1 MCIRAQSIEERG
13 TLSNEEFIRYLDE
26 HGQEVDKLCYE
37 HHKLLKKEIDDL
49 KGLLFGDVKHAE
61 QPSLMVKVNLLYDAL
76 KYIIALSLTS
86 IGVIFGAVY
95 YIGGQLNQLEHT
107 SKAIE
112 AHLEDAKQIEIRIA
126 ALEAREYKR

>member
-1 MCIRAQSIEERG
+1 M
-13 TLSNEEFIRYLDE
+13 SNDDLIKYLNE

-49 KGLLFGDVKHAE
+49 EGLLFGDVKHAE
-61 QPSLMVKVNLLYDAL
+61 QPSLMAKVNLLYDAL
-76 KYIIALSLTS
+76 KYIIALSITS

-126 ALEAREYKR
+126 ALEQRSMRDENITKRN

>member
-1 MCIRAQSIEERG
+1 M
-13 TLSNEEFIRYLDE
+13 SNEEFIRYLDE

-37 HHKLLKKEIDDL
+37 DHKLLKKEIYDL

-61 QPSLMVKVNLLYDAL
+61 QPSLMAKVNLLYDAL
-76 KYIIALSLTS
+76 KYIIALLLTS
-86 IGVIFGAVY
+86 IGIIFGAVY

>member
-1 MCIRAQSIEERG
+1 M
-13 TLSNEEFIRYLDE
+13 SNGDWIKYLNE
-26 HGQEVDKLCYE
+26 HGQDVDKLCHE
-37 HHKLLKKEIDDL
+37 QHKILKKEIDDL

-61 QPSLMVKVNLLYDAL
+61 QPSLMAKVNLLYEAL
-76 KYIIALSLTS
+76 KYIIALSITS

-112 AHLEDAKQIEIRIA
+112 AHLEDAKQIELRIA

>member
-1 MCIRAQSIEERG
+1 MSDDDLI
-13 TLSNEEFIRYLDE
+13 NYLNE

-37 HHKLLKKEIDDL
+37 HHKLLKKELDDL

-61 QPSLMVKVNLLYDAL
+61 QPSLMTKVNLLYEAL
-76 KYIIALSLTS
+76 KYIIALTLTS

-95 YIGGQLNQLEHT
+95 YIGGQLTQLEHT

>member
-1 MCIRAQSIEERG
+1 MIK
-13 TLSNEEFIRYLDE
+13 YLNE

-49 KGLLFGDVKHAE
+49 EGLLFGDVKHAE
-61 QPSLMVKVNLLYDAL
+61 QPSLMAKVNLLYDAL
-76 KYIIALSLTS
+76 KYIIALSITS

-126 ALEAREYKR
+126 ALEQRSMRDENITKRN

>member
-1 MCIRAQSIEERG
+1 M
-13 TLSNEEFIRYLDE
+13 SNEEFIRYLNE

-37 HHKLLKKEIDDL
+37 HHKLLKKELDDL
-49 KGLLFGDVKHAE
+49 KGLLFGDVKHSE
-61 QPSLMVKVNLLYDAL
+61 QPSLMAKVNLLYEAL
-76 KYIIALSLTS
+76 KYIIALTLTS

>member
-1 MCIRAQSIEERG
+1 M
-13 TLSNEEFIRYLDE
+13 SNDDLIKYLNE

-49 KGLLFGDVKHAE
+49 EGLLFGDVKHAE
-61 QPSLMVKVNLLYDAL
+61 QPSLMAKVNLLYDAL
-76 KYIIALSLTS
+76 KYIIALSITS
-86 IGVIFGAVY
+86 IGVIFGGVY

-126 ALEAREYKR
+126 ALEQRSMRDENITKRN